1 MVGQKVLGKQM
12 IRRPLSMGKET
23 AMLDLANTLRMHFP
37 GMPIDAYA
45 RWSSRLAGDRQSLYG
60 GSYGWKTWDSPV
72 YGITNPEEFKYLR
85 SPWHNRIFR
94 VICEDNDYIYG
105 ILFELHDNLNFISK
119 SKLLTFDNYEEARNT
134 LNFNCLSD
142 ARNKAC

>member
-1 MVGQKVLGKQM
+1 
-12 IRRPLSMGKET
+12 
-23 AMLDLANTLRMHFP
+23 MLDLANTLRMHFP
-37 GMPIDAYA
+37 GMPANAEAFRSLKIDPYA
-45 RWSSRLAGDRQSLYG
+45 RWSSRLAGDMENLC

-94 VICEDNDYIYG
+94 VICENNDYIYG
-105 ILFELHDNLNFISK
+105 ILFELHDNLKLISK